1 MAVPGLRKT
10 GRFAPDNWFRSA
22 SRGRWLIPSG
32 VSSTGAKRQSVGRD
46 GRWDMLRKV
55 NIAGLTMDPASN
67 TPIIIL
73 KTEDDEQAVPIWIGL
88 LEATSIAS
96 ALQKI
101 KYERPMTHDLFKNF
115 AHALQISIERVEV
128 CDLRDNTFFAR
139 IYFVAEGRK
148 FDMDARPSDAI
159 ALALRFEAPIYVDDT
174 VIQHSKV
181 REPDVEV
188 ADTSEE
194 GKKWADYLEKLS
206 SDDFGKYKV

>member
-1 MAVPGLRKT
+1 
-10 GRFAPDNWFRSA
+10 
-22 SRGRWLIPSG
+22 
-32 VSSTGAKRQSVGRD
+32 
-46 GRWDMLRKV
+46 MLRKV

-115 AHALQISIERVEV
+115 AESLQITVERVEV
-128 CDLRDNTFFAR
+128 SDLRDNTFFAR
-139 IYFVAEGRK
+139 IHFVSEGRK

-159 ALALRFEAPIYVDDT
+159 ALALRFEAPIYVDET
-174 VIQHSKV
+174 VIQHSKI
-181 REPDVEV
+181 READVEV

-206 SDDFGKYKV
+206 SEDFGKYKV